1 MNYHDVF
8 FNIDWFSWNWKG
20 LMKFDVWINKS
31 TALNLGGPKPE
42 FSSANKN
49 VDILVIGKWYLEWQS
64 IPKSYYFRGSY

>member
-49 VDILVIGKWYLEWQS
+49 VDILVIG
-64 IPKSYYFRGSY
+64 